1 MPINNIK
8 NNAGVL
14 YMKINDVKTINPQEV
29 KQKEV
34 RRKENPAPAAQ
45 GAPVQRQEAPQRV
58 SDQVS
63 LTTKRFVEEARTR
76 AKSMPEVRE
85 NKVAELKAKIES
97 GTYQVSNRAIAR
109 AMVGTLLS
117 EMA

>member
-8 NNAGVL
+8 NAPGVM
-14 YMKINDVKTINPQEV
+14 YMKINDIKASNPPEV
-29 KQKEV
+29 KQRAVRKKETAPPLNQGSQAQ
-34 RRKENPAPAAQ
+34 RK
-45 GAPVQRQEAPQRV
+45 EAPQRI

-63 LTTKRFVEEARTR
+63 LTSRRLVEGAITK

-85 NKVAELKAKIES
+85 NRVAELRARIES

-117 EMA
+117 EIA

>member
-8 NNAGVL
+8 NNAGVM
-14 YMKINDVKTINPQEV
+14 YMKINEIKTINPQEV

-45 GAPVQRQEAPQRV
+45 GAQAQRQEAPQRV

-63 LTTKRFVEEARTR
+63 ITTKRLVEEARTR

>member
-8 NNAGVL
+8 TNPGVM
-14 YMKINDVKTINPQEV
+14 YMKVNDIKTATPPEV
-29 KQKEV
+29 NQKEV
-34 RRKENPAPAAQ
+34 RRKENPSPAAQ
-45 GAPVQRQEAPQRV
+45 GEQVQRQEASPRI

-63 LTTKRFVEEARTR
+63 LTTKRLVEEARAK

-85 NKVAELKAKIES
+85 NKVAELRARIES

-109 AMVGTLLS
+109 AMVGSLLS
-117 EMA
+117 EIA

>member
-1 MPINNIK
+1 MPINDIK
-8 NNAGVL
+8 NNAGVM
-14 YMKINDVKTINPQEV
+14 YMKVNDIKTINPQEI
-29 KQKEV
+29 KQKEI
-34 RRKENPAPAAQ
+34 RRKENPAPLAQ

-58 SDQVS
+58 YDQVS
-63 LTTKRFVEEARTR
+63 LTTKRLVEEARAR
-76 AKSMPEVRE
+76 ANSMPEIRE

>member
-8 NNAGVL
+8 TNVGGV
-14 YMKINDVKTINPQEV
+14 YMKINDIKTGNPPEV
-29 KQKEV
+29 KHKEV
-34 RRKENPAPAAQ
+34 MRQENPAPAAQ
-45 GAPVQRQEAPQRV
+45 GASVQRQEAPQRV

-63 LTTKRFVEEARTR
+63 LTTKRLVEEARTR
-76 AKSMPEVRE
+76 AESMPEVRE
-85 NKVAELKAKIES
+85 TKVAELKAKIES

-109 AMVGTLLS
+109 AMVGTLFS

>member
-1 MPINNIK
+1 MPINNIN
-8 NNAGVL
+8 NNAEVM
-14 YMKINDVKTINPQEV
+14 YMKINNVKTVNPQEV
-29 KQKEV
+29 KQSEV
-34 RRKENPAPAAQ
+34 RRKENLTPLAQ
-45 GAPVQRQEAPQRV
+45 GAPLQRQEAPQRV

-63 LTTKRFVEEARTR
+63 LTTKRLVEEARAR
-76 AKSMPEVRE
+76 AKSMPEIRE

>member
-1 MPINNIK
+1 MPINDIK
-8 NNAGVL
+8 NNAGVM
-14 YMKINDVKTINPQEV
+14 YMKINDIKTINPQEI
-29 KQKEV
+29 KQKEI
-34 RRKENPAPAAQ
+34 RRKENPAPLAQ

-63 LTTKRFVEEARTR
+63 LTTKRLVEEARTR

>member
-1 MPINNIK
+1 MPIYNIK
-8 NNAGVL
+8 NDPGVM
-14 YMKINDVKTINPQEV
+14 YMKINDIKTANPPEV

-34 RRKENPAPAAQ
+34 KRRENPSPAAQ
-45 GAPVQRQEAPQRV
+45 GTQVQSQEAPQRV

-63 LTTKRFVEEARTR
+63 LTTKRLVEEARAR

-85 NKVAELKAKIES
+85 NKVAELRAKIES
-97 GTYQVSNRAIAR
+97 GTYQVPNRAIAR

>member
-1 MPINNIK
+1 MPINSIK
-8 NNAGVL
+8 NNPEVM
-14 YMKINDVKTINPQEV
+14 YMKINDMTTVNPQEL
-29 KQKEV
+29 KQREV
-34 RRKENPAPAAQ
+34 RRKENPAPLAQ
-45 GAPVQRQEAPQRV
+45 GEPVQRQEAPQRV

-63 LTTKRFVEEARTR
+63 LTTKRLVEEARAK

-85 NKVAELKAKIES
+85 NKVAELKAQIES